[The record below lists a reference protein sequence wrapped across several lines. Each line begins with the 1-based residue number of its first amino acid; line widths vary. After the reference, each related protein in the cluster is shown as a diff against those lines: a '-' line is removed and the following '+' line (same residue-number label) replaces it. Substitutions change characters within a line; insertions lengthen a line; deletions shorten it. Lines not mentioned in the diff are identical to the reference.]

1 MRAVEQPNGKTFF
14 QYIAPDETILASRKD
29 MMHHIKNPP
38 QKQSSKTELSS
49 TKLGNIKVKQFRK
62 KIPMRKKLVSN
73 QVIVTKATTMT
84 RRAFINDKNQCNFH
98 VSSKSFRYEPV
109 IYVPKIKDML
119 ADQDD
124 YDEDYSNFSVEVN
137 DLIDM
142 SNIPN
147 NIKDIEK
154 ELVERQLDYESKLS
168 SSEDEDEKEESLII
182 PSTTSGRTLR
192 KRNSRLVY
200 EEPPLEEEI
209 DNKFYKDLR
218 QQVKAGSVDRN
229 SGKGTPTP
237 LLTVEESKVESAGE
251 NEDLEDE
258 NEEDYMSD
266 SWEAELFSLK
276 RNPRDKMRFQDE
288 DNEILNDWFAKNPYP
303 DKKEQFEISKI

>member
-1 MRAVEQPNGKTFF
+1 MGLPGC
-14 QYIAPDETILASRKD
+14 LA
-29 MMHHIKNPP
+29 
-38 QKQSSKTELSS
+38 
-49 TKLGNIKVKQFRK
+49 
-62 KIPMRKKLVSN
+62 
-73 QVIVTKATTMT
+73 
-84 RRAFINDKNQCNFH
+84 
-98 VSSKSFRYEPV
+98 
-109 IYVPKIKDML
+109 
-119 ADQDD
+119 
-124 YDEDYSNFSVEVN
+124 
-137 DLIDM
+137 
-142 SNIPN
+142 
-147 NIKDIEK
+147 
-154 ELVERQLDYESKLS
+154 
-168 SSEDEDEKEESLII
+168 EDEKEESLII

-288 DNEILNDWFAKNPYP
+288 DNDHLLF
-303 DKKEQFEISKI
+303 